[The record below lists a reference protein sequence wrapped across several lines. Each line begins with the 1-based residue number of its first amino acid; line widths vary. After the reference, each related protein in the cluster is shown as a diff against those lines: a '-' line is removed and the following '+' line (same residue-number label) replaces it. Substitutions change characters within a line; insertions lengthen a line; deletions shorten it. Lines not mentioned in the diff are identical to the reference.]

1 MMEVE
6 GQGYTSI
13 LAYPVP
19 DDDPWNL
26 VYTLSNRGE
35 KALRGEIKAVWEREF
50 KLKSNSYSPSTKKK
64 GAVNDEE
71 WKDEIGKD
79 SVDIPTGT
87 RFWKG
92 IMSCKFPVKR
102 LAPRHDGVKYAIPVL
117 HLYWRT
123 ENSNEWI
130 LLRCDADYLFNCNYT
145 GGYIWDETTNYV
157 KVMPTKLALKFI
169 YHEYIYRQSVAK
181 SRADTSISAFKIIG
195 LDFFRYPE
203 SGSCMVLL
211 FGKIEGNTYTYVETE
226 ALLKD
231 GITSEKRYEDAKMLK
246 NLHNLFVSE
255 MEYIHKGK
263 NTEIID
269 ERTLL
274 RLHSGLSSGLV
285 SDEEAGLFRTRPVR
299 ISGTDYVPPRDVYEI
314 RFKLSEV
321 LYRQTELENPLER
334 AVYLHCNIAR
344 IQPFID
350 CNKRTARLV
359 ESIVMM
365 NAGLIPVYSAK
376 DADILNYRKGL
387 ISFYENETYSLYTDY
402 FLDRQLV
409 RIKELTTDARME
421 M

>member
-19 DDDPWNL
+19 DDTSWNL

-117 HLYWRT
+117 HLYWRA

-145 GGYIWDETTNYV
+145 GDYIWDETTNYV
-157 KVMPTKLALKFI
+157 KVMP
-169 YHEYIYRQSVAK
+169 QSW
-181 SRADTSISAFKIIG
+181 
-195 LDFFRYPE
+195 
-203 SGSCMVLL
+203 
-211 FGKIEGNTYTYVETE
+211 
-226 ALLKD
+226 
-231 GITSEKRYEDAKMLK
+231 
-246 NLHNLFVSE
+246 H
-255 MEYIHKGK
+255 
-263 NTEIID
+263 
-269 ERTLL
+269 
-274 RLHSGLSSGLV
+274 
-285 SDEEAGLFRTRPVR
+285 
-299 ISGTDYVPPRDVYEI
+299 
-314 RFKLSEV
+314 
-321 LYRQTELENPLER
+321 
-334 AVYLHCNIAR
+334 
-344 IQPFID
+344 
-350 CNKRTARLV
+350 
-359 ESIVMM
+359 
-365 NAGLIPVYSAK
+365 
-376 DADILNYRKGL
+376 
-387 ISFYENETYSLYTDY
+387 
-402 FLDRQLV
+402 
-409 RIKELTTDARME
+409 
-421 M
+421 